1 MRNVIITFICVLLLS
16 ACKQDRSINMA
27 KVEKGKLQETKVVL
41 HYAIYTNR
49 RNISDEFFS
58 EYAKRN
64 NLNRVQTN
72 TEEENTVFIEIIENA
87 NETNPIVPA
96 ESLKYFVKGISEADY
111 PNVYQKDRA
120 IHVVL
125 SYNPTTS
132 IELYKSLILLLGN
145 ISCEVDGFI
154 WDDESRLLYTT
165 QYWMENVLP
174 AFHDVSPEI
183 RQHIS
188 IHQYQQDDGSIR
200 SITLGFRKF
209 GLPDLVI
216 QQSPRYLSPQNG
228 NILTLIGQLFIEN
241 PNLQFEGKM
250 NIDISNLKSTREKE
264 IQGTSIIADGKG
276 NGDILFETT
285 KIEQGDPQNRLF
297 SIFYRSYSRNVQFEN
312 QTSFYSQFYGSS
324 DSVVGIKHEDEL
336 LVASSNA
343 KTKFAGYYEAFKTGL
358 KPGESLLVKA
368 PFLTKTGSNEWM
380 WVEIVKWEEDIIE
393 GILQNDPYEVPKL
406 KAGSI
411 VKVKQSDIFDYIYY
425 KSDGSYEGNETGKII
440 EEMNK

>member
-1 MRNVIITFICVLLLS
+1 M
-16 ACKQDRSINMA
+16 ASI
-27 KVEKGKLQETKVVL
+27 EKGKLQETKVVL
-41 HYAIYTNR
+41 HYAIYTNKK
-49 RNISDEFFS
+49 NIPDDIFS
-58 EYAKRN
+58 EYAQKN
-64 NLNRVQTN
+64 NLNLVQAN

-96 ESLKYFVKGISEADY
+96 ESLKYFAKGISEADY
-111 PNVYQKDRA
+111 PHVYQKDRA

-132 IELYKSLILLLGN
+132 IALYKSLILLLGN
-145 ISCEVDGFI
+145 ISGEVDGFI

-165 QYWMENVLP
+165 QYWIDNVLP
-174 AFHDVSPEI
+174 AFQDVFPEI

-216 QQSPRYLSPQNG
+216 QQSPRYLSHQNA
-228 NILTLIGQLFIEN
+228 NILTLLGQYFLEN
-241 PNLQFEGKM
+241 PKMQFEGKM
-250 NIDISNLKSTREKE
+250 TIDINKLISNREKE
-264 IQGTSIIADGKG
+264 VQNKSIIADGKG
-276 NGDILFETT
+276 NGEILFEAA

-297 SIFYRSYSRNVQFEN
+297 SIFYRSYSKKVQFEN
-312 QTSFYSQFYGSS
+312 QASFYSQFYGSS

-336 LVASSNA
+336 LVASSNE
-343 KTKFAGYYEAFKTGL
+343 KEKFAGYYETFKTGL

-368 PFLTKTGSNEWM
+368 PFLTKTSGNEWM
-380 WVEIVKWEEDIIE
+380 WVEIVKWEKNIIE

-411 VKVKQSDIFDYIYY
+411 VKVNQSDIFDYIYY